1 MFPARGLI
9 GLPAALFG
17 IGLLAGCA
25 GLFGGRPSPWMLP
38 GVEHSPIRGN
48 WVQTLVLEREGRR
61 LEVLAALECDGRAM
75 TLVGLSPMGQR
86 LVRITW
92 EGGEVRTETD
102 PNLPV
107 KIDGEAILRDVVF
120 VHWPEAALAAAFA
133 ETPWRATFEGPRRT
147 LAWKDRTWLVVTP
160 EADSA
165 AAAAS
170 PADSGAED
178 LSRALSG
185 AEAPKADLGTV
196 KIDHVAEGYTLRVT
210 TVEKHAP

>member
-9 GLPAALFG
+9 AACLG
-17 IGLLAGCA
+17 GALLAGCA
-25 GLFGGRPSPWMLP
+25 GLFGGRPSPWKLP
-38 GVEHSPIRGN
+38 GVEHSPIRGH
-48 WVQTLVLEREGRR
+48 WVQTLVVEREGRR
-61 LEVLAALECDGRAM
+61 LELLAAMECDGRTL

-92 EGGEVRTETD
+92 EGGEVKTETD

-120 VHWPEAALAAAFA
+120 VHWPEQALQAVFA
-133 ETPWRATFEGPRRT
+133 ETPWRATFAGPRRT
-147 LAWKDRTWLVVTP
+147 LAWKDRTWLLVTP
-160 EADSA
+160 ETD

-170 PADSGAED
+170 AAPADSGAED
-178 LSRALSG
+178 LSKALSG
-185 AEAPKADLGTV
+185 AEAPQADRGSV
-196 KIDHVAEGYTLRVT
+196 KVDHVAEGYTLRVT